1 MADVVVAMII
11 ILGTIPTA
19 MSAAGVR
26 IDIPSGSSSSRRMR
40 RFVMV
45 VDFGVGVEV
54 RVGIAAA
61 MNMIR
66 DGIRNRRTS
75 FPKIMTIILLVVTSS
90 KGTNRSIAVE
100 IAAVVEVGTILIIVI
115 RAYKGRREPLAYT
128 SVRSNSR
135 INVTYW
141 RW

>member
-1 MADVVVAMII
+1 MAGVVVAMLI

-19 MSAAGVR
+19 ISAAGVR
-26 IDIPSGSSSSRRMR
+26 IDIPSGSSSSRMR
-40 RFVMV
+40 RLLVI
-45 VDFGVGVEV
+45 VDFGDGVDV

-61 MNMIR
+61 MNMISN
-66 DGIRNRRTS
+66 GIRNRRTS

-115 RAYKGRREPLAYT
+115 RAYKGRRERLAYT